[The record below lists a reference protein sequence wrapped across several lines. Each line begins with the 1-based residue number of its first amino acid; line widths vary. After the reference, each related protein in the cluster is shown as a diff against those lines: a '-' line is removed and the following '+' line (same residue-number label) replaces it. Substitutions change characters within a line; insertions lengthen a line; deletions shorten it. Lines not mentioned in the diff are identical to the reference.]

1 MEKGRRNKQKPNKH
15 TNNNKKMPHSGII
28 TKYHH
33 AAHEL
38 ESESQRDGT
47 QTEKKAEVMVCISGK
62 VEVKHVKGC
71 SSQ

>member
-38 ESESQRDGT
+38 ESEIQRDGT
-47 QTEKKAEVMVCISGK
+47 QTEKKAERCLERQGWTRTRTSHSV
-62 VEVKHVKGC
+62 
-71 SSQ
+71 